1 MTDGRASARLPI
13 SFNAHAA
20 AYAAGEQSG
29 FWDDALPFYQHQGVE
44 GRRYLT
50 GSYLLRIARQG
61 ARPKPRTL
69 AT

>member
-29 FWDDALPFYQHQGVE
+29 FWDYALPFYQHQGVE

-50 GSYLLRIARQG
+50 GSYL
-61 ARPKPRTL
+61 
-69 AT
+69 